1 MNTPIKETKL
11 TTLVLNSSF
20 FPSHI
25 ISARWAFQRTY
36 TGNVKPLDRN
46 LTQFWG
52 YDEWLRG
59 GERGTNH
66 PVLRSAHQEWPV
78 PTVVLSRKPM
88 NPKRSGPTTLYEL
101 VKKYKFTCQI
111 TGNVYR
117 KNWRKHF
124 TKEHVIPVAKG
135 GPNEDW
141 NLLPTCREA
150 NIKKSDTFPYF
161 DFNGIDLTEKIKR
174 TDYTSVYVREENMRE
189 EWASFPQIKI
199 YE

>member
-1 MNTPIKETKL
+1 
-11 TTLVLNSSF
+11 
-20 FPSHI
+20 
-25 ISARWAFQRTY
+25 
-36 TGNVKPLDRN
+36 
-46 LTQFWG
+46 
-52 YDEWLRG
+52 
-59 GERGTNH
+59 
-66 PVLRSAHQEWPV
+66 
-78 PTVVLSRKPM
+78 M